1 MPELFSYGPRNLK
14 EFFKE
19 NHRAILYT
27 VIVHLVVLIILV
39 LAKAHG
45 LKNDR
50 ELGVT
55 LDFSK
60 DLTLEEQLEAENIE
74 VPQEW
79 IQKVYEAREK
89 ASNRAVNIND
99 QVNSEISTEN
109 YVQDLLNELESEK
122 DEAYLKNREK
132 LKEIIS
138 GSVYEDE
145 PAVKQEKEQPDEA
158 YTGPTTITYEFLE
171 EPKLRKKRQFFIP
184 VYTCEGAGRVVVEV
198 SVKKDGTVSG
208 VSLVSVETQH
218 TPECFIE
225 AAEKAASNSLFQ
237 IDYTAPEKQKAR
249 ITYEFIAQ

>member
-1 MPELFSYGPRNLK
+1 MSELFSYGPGNLK

-19 NHRAILYT
+19 NHTAVLYT
-27 VIVHLVVLIILV
+27 VIFHLLVLIILV

-60 DLTLEEQLEAENIE
+60 ELTLEEQLEAENIE

-89 ASNRAVNIND
+89 ASNRAVNVND
-99 QVNSEISTEN
+99 QVNKEISTKS

-122 DEAYLKNREK
+122 DEEFLKNREK

-138 GSVYEDE
+138 SSVYEDE
-145 PAVKQEKEQPDEA
+145 PAEQQKKEQTDETF
-158 YTGPTTITYEFLE
+158 TGPTTITYEFLE

-184 VYTCEGAGRVVVEV
+184 VYTCEGAGQVVVEV
-198 SVKKDGTVSG
+198 TVKKDGTVSG
-208 VSLVSVETQH
+208 VSLVSVETQQ

-225 AAEKAASNSLFQ
+225 AAEKAAANSLFQ
-237 IDYTAPEKQKAR
+237 IDYSAPDKQKAR